1 MVNHEKENLHI
12 LLGLEEVISYFDKNI
27 KKTCIKLLELK
38 INKSFINKDSSRIYN
53 LSINCFY
60 KFGIQGALWEKKTLK
75 FNLIFEMQ
83 SKS

>member
-53 LSINCFY
+53 LSINCFS
-60 KFGIQGALWEKKTLK
+60 KFGIQGAL
-75 FNLIFEMQ
+75 
-83 SKS
+83 